1 MAWFSNLAGKAEA
14 FLENL
19 DQAAATSLDKVGIST
34 PSKQAQSHLEEKQ
47 RLRNE
52 EEQSILT
59 SDSFLGPSR
68 PIQPQTKQGRGSTP
82 TSPVEKKS
90 LDTSKE
96 TPPKADVD
104 EDSLFAFLNSPTPR
118 DRQGTGRKQSGRS
131 ASSKQRTP
139 SGVRSSTTGRRD
151 ETDGPSKKH
160 SKKPKSPLPTGNSQ
174 SRPLTLTHPDTPTSV
189 TSHPSAD
196 TQPLPVTATDDDKEI
211 LVSQVTTSPETTP
224 IKVDTPTKSS
234 SVFDVSWLNALDDRE
249 PTSGGGQPGGG
260 GGGGGVTE
268 HTPGDN
274 VQSGDTHVETVQPDV
289 QHSETEDVRRDL
301 MDDGGVEDPEVTEMR
316 VKLSNLDLEN
326 KLLKREISSLN
337 EEMSDSGTRLKQL
350 QDSEWCYCCTLYA
363 LYVHCSWTLYSLYVR
378 TMCM

>member
-34 PSKQAQSHLEEKQ
+34 PSKQAQSLLEEKQ
-47 RLRNE
+47 RLKNE
-52 EEQSILT
+52 EEQSLLT

-68 PIQPQTKQGRGSTP
+68 PIQPHTKQGRGSTP
-82 TSPVEKKS
+82 TSPVDKKS
-90 LDTSKE
+90 LDVGKE
-96 TPPKADVD
+96 TPSKADVD
-104 EDSLFAFLNSPTPR
+104 EESLLAFLNSPTPR
-118 DRQGTGRKQSGRS
+118 DRQGTGTGTGIKPSGRS

-151 ETDGPSKKH
+151 ETDGPSKKQ
-160 SKKPKSPLPTGNSQ
+160 SKKPKSPPPTGNSQ
-174 SRPLTLTHPDTPTSV
+174 SRPLTLTHPDTPISV
-189 TSHPSAD
+189 TTHPSAD
-196 TQPLPVTATDDDKEI
+196 TQPLPITATDDDKEI

-234 SVFDVSWLNALDDRE
+234 SSIFDVSWLNTLEVRE
-249 PTSGGGQPGGG
+249 PTSEGGQSDGR
-260 GGGGGVTE
+260 GGGVVAD

-274 VQSGDTHVETVQPDV
+274 VQSGDMQVETVQPDV
-289 QHSETEDVRRDL
+289 QHGETEDVRRDP
-301 MDDGGVEDPEVTEMR
+301 MDDGEVEDPEITEMK

-326 KLLKREISSLN
+326 KLLRREISSLN

-350 QDSEWCYCCTLYA
+350 QDSE
-363 LYVHCSWTLYSLYVR
+363 
-378 TMCM
+378 